1 MQGTWV
7 QSLIGEPYAH
17 GAGENKNQPTNQ
29 PKKNQID
36 LPSFALVIGEKS
48 GCHGGVRKTDK
59 IYLK

>member
-17 GAGENKNQPTNQ
+17 GAGENKNKPTNK
-29 PKKNQID
+29 KKNQID

-48 GCHGGVRKTDK
+48 GCHGGVRKTD
-59 IYLK
+59 

>member
-7 QSLIGEPYAH
+7 QSLVGELNAC
-17 GAGENKNQPTNQ
+17 GAGKNKNQPTNQ
-29 PKKNQID
+29 KNTQID
-36 LPSFALVIGEKS
+36 LPSFALVTGEKL

>member
-17 GAGENKNQPTNQ
+17 GAGKNKNQPTNQ
-29 PKKNQID
+29 KKPKID

-48 GCHGGVRKTDK
+48 GCRGGVRKTDK